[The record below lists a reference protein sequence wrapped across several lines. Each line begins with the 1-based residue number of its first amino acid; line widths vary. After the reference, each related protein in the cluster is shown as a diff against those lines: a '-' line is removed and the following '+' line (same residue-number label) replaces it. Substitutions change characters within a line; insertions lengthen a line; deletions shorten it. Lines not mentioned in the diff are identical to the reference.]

1 MKKNNTINYE
11 SGHTLVT
18 ILVFTVVALAVVT
31 ASVNAIITIT
41 RSTAVLERHIIVTQA
56 AESGIENAILRLLRD
71 PSYTGETLII
81 NDITVIVTVTGSD
94 PKSVTA
100 SSQYFGAKQTVEAT
114 ATYNEN
120 RLTISSWNYVY

>member
-71 PSYTGETLII
+71 PSYNGEILTI
-81 NDITVIVTVTGSD
+81 NDITVIITLAGSD
-94 PKSVTA
+94 PKVISA
-100 SSQYFGAKQTVEAT
+100 SSQYFGEKQTIEVT
-114 ATYNEN
+114 VTYNEN